1 LAQNPVLSYSPFNKK
16 AKETLNKYGF
26 VVPAK
31 AGTQLIQ
38 QAGFPLS
45 RE

>member
-1 LAQNPVLSYSPFNKK
+1 MTLRLLIDMNLSIK
-16 AKETLNKYGF
+16 TLNNYGF

-31 AGTQLIQ
+31 AGTQSIQ